1 MPIEENKAIVRRVFE
16 EVWNQ
21 EKMDVVDE
29 IFDTK
34 IILHEPLGGD
44 VHGIEG
50 YKQLV
55 SMYLT
60 AFAGGQFTI
69 EEQIAE
75 GDKVVTRFTAT
86 GTHSAELM
94 GIQPTGVQVALTGI
108 GISRLAGGKI
118 VEGWDN
124 WDTLGMLQ
132 QLGVVPPLGQGV
144 K

>member
-1 MPIEENKAIVRRVFE
+1 MSLEENKAIVRRVFE

-21 EKMDVVDE
+21 EELDVVDE
-29 IFDTK
+29 IFDTN
-34 IILHEPLGGD
+34 IILHEPVSGD
-44 VHGIEG
+44 VQGLEG

-60 AFAGGQFTI
+60 AFTNVQFTI

-86 GTHSAELM
+86 GIHSAELM

-132 QLGVVPPLGQGV
+132 QLGVVPPLAQGGG
-144 K
+144 